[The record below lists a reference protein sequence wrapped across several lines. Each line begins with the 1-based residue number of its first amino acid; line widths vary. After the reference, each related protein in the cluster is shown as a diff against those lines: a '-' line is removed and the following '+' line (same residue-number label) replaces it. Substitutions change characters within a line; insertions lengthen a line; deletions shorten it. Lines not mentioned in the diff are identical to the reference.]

1 MHFFIFLYMK
11 KVMLFDMSNLMMRCL
26 FAFKI
31 KPHEKEFAECRNTF
45 LKSFLKTIAD
55 NSPDKVICCMDN
67 SSWRKEMFETY
78 KENRK
83 AFRAKSIVD
92 FDEFFKVSNRFLAG
106 LKNALPNVQFLDIPR
121 CEADDLI
128 AVITKHYQTQ
138 YNVINI
144 STDHDFYQLFKY
156 PNYKQ
161 YDGMKHGYV
170 EVLNPEQE
178 LLLKIILGDKGDNV
192 PKLKAGVGIK
202 TAHNIVENGKL
213 EEWLDKEG
221 LRERFEENTK
231 LISFD
236 CIPSDLVATIKE
248 TVDNF
253 VPGKYDGKLFTNF
266 VINEGLPEIFERANE
281 YNDMLKKV

>member
-1 MHFFIFLYMK
+1 MHFFILYDMK
-11 KVMLFDMSNLMMRCL
+11 KVMLFDISNLMMRCL
-26 FAFKI
+26 FAFKYG
-31 KPHEKEFAECRNTF
+31 PQEKDFDMTRNTF
-45 LKSFLKTIAD
+45 IKSFIKTISD
-55 NSPDKVICCMDN
+55 NNPDKVICCLDN
-67 SSWRKEMFETY
+67 SSWRKEAMETY

-83 AFRAKSIVD
+83 AFRAKSIID
-92 FDEFFKVSNRFLAG
+92 FEAFFAVSNRIISG
-106 LKNALPNVQFLDIPR
+106 LRECMPNIQFLDVPR

-161 YDGMKHGYV
+161 YDGMMHSFV

-178 LLLKIILGDKGDNV
+178 LLMKIILGDKGDNV

-202 TAHNIVENGKL
+202 TAHDIIEKGL
-213 EEWLDKEG
+213 DEWLDKEN
-221 LRERFEENTK
+221 LRERFEQNTK

-236 CIPSDLVATIKE
+236 CIPSELVTNIKNE
-248 TVDNF
+248 VDNF
-253 VPGKYDGKLFTNF
+253 VPGKFNGVGFQNF
-266 VINEGLPEIFERANE
+266 IINEGLSEIFERVNE
-281 YNDMLKKV
+281 YKDVLKKV

>member
-1 MHFFIFLYMK
+1 MHFFIFGNMK

-26 FAFKI
+26 FAFKYG
-31 KPHEKEFAECRNTF
+31 PLEKDFGLTRNTF
-45 LKSFLKTIAD
+45 LKSFIKTIAD
-55 NSPDKVICCMDN
+55 NSPDKVICCLDN

-83 AFRAKSIVD
+83 AFREKSIID
-92 FDEFFKVSNRFLAG
+92 FDAFFSVSNRIING
-106 LKNALPNVQFLDIPR
+106 LRECMPNIQFLDVPR

-138 YNVINI
+138 YNIINI

-161 YDGMKHGYV
+161 YDGMMHSFV

-178 LLLKIILGDKGDNV
+178 LLLKIILGDKGDSV
-192 PKLKAGVGIK
+192 PKLKAGVGVK
-202 TAHNIVENGKL
+202 TAHNIIEKGL
-213 EEWLDKEG
+213 DEWLDKEG

-236 CIPSDLVATIKE
+236 CIPTDLVNNIITE
-248 TVDNF
+248 VDNF
-253 VPGKYDGKLFTNF
+253 QPGKFDSIGFQNF
-266 VINEGLPEIFERANE
+266 IINEGLPEIFERI
-281 YNDMLKKV
+281 NDYKNILKKV